1 MIPGKFIVV
10 DDDPINNQ
18 LCKFNLKKIYPDAE
32 VVCFEL
38 PGKGLQSMKS
48 LTPLVDPEK
57 YICVLLDINM
67 PEMTGWEF
75 LEQFSSFDNTLKELV
90 KIFIVSSSID
100 PLDVKKAQEHPL
112 VVNYITK
119 PISREMM
126 IGFQEM

>member
-1 MIPGKFIVV
+1 MIPGKFIVI

-32 VVCFEL
+32 VLCFEL
-38 PGKGLQSMKS
+38 PGKGLQSLKS
-48 LTPLVDPEK
+48 VEPLDDPEK

-75 LEQFSSFDNTLKELV
+75 LDQFSSFDTNLKDRM

-100 PLDVKKAQEHPL
+100 PMDVKKAQDHPL

-119 PISREMM
+119 PISKDMM
-126 IGFQEM
+126 IGFQEV